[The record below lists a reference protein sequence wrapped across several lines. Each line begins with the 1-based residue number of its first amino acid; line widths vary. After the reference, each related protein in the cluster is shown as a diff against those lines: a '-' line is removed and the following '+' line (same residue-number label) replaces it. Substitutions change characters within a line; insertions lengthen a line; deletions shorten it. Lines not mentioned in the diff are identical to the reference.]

1 MAGHFFGA
9 LGTTPEEES
18 LYEQFLVFTLCILY
32 SSQVDQ
38 EHVEA
43 LLGNIILDSI
53 ERHSMAVSATLSKL
67 RT

>member
-9 LGTTPEEES
+9 LGSTPKEES
-18 LYEQFLVFTLCILY
+18 LDEQFLVFTLWILY
-32 SSQVDQ
+32 SAQVDQ

-43 LLGNIILDSI
+43 LLGNVILDSV